1 MIKQSK
7 RMSKS
12 LFEKGFSVKD
22 RGSNETLGRMEADF
36 LNVSDA

>member
-1 MIKQSK
+1 MIKQSN
-7 RMSKS
+7 RMSKN
-12 LFEKGFSVKD
+12 LLEKGFSVKD